1 MLIINAE
8 KKDTNLMINSAHP
21 VSIIMKR
28 KLTVIGQKT
37 LSAKTKNSR
46 ATRGALMTA
55 KTHPFLITSNADQN
69 VYKFLMLPFFSY
81 LNK

>member
-8 KKDTNLMINSAHP
+8 KAEINSMINSVHP

-28 KLTVIGQKT
+28 KLFVIGQKT
-37 LSAKTKNSR
+37 SSAKTKNSR

-55 KTHPFLITSNADQN
+55 KTDPCLITSNADQN
-69 VYKFLMLPFFSY
+69 VYKSFDASFLSFF
-81 LNK
+81 NK